1 MGQPEPV
8 GQYHLILPTVF
19 NKHGTDRLTD
29 WKEFRDSLEVSDTPF
44 EDVAKFWSRA
54 PFVSPYLNPQNPNEW
69 PDPWHLV
76 LDSRLDDL
84 AIALGMLYTIKL
96 TRRFMDSKCEIH
108 TSMSTEEKHPNYFL
122 LLDKKHALNLE
133 YKRVVEVNN
142 LQELKSRVI
151 WTKV

>member
-1 MGQPEPV
+1 VGQPEPV
-8 GQYHLILPTVF
+8 GQYHLTLPTVF

-54 PFVSPYLNPQNPNEW
+54 PFVSPYLNPQNPSEW

-108 TSMSTEEKHPNYFL
+108 TSMFTKETRYML
-122 LLDKKHALNLE
+122 VVDKQHVLNLQ
-133 YKRVVEVNN
+133 YGGVVNFNSLDQTETILVWSKN
-142 LQELKSRVI
+142 
-151 WTKV
+151 

>member
-8 GQYHLILPTVF
+8 GQYLLTSRTVF
-19 NKHGTDRLTD
+19 SKYGTDRLTD

-44 EDVAKFWSRA
+44 EDVAKFWSLA

-76 LDSRLDDL
+76 LDSHLDNL

-96 TRRFMDSKCEIH
+96 TRRFMDAKCEIH
-108 TSMSTEEKHPNYFL
+108 TSKSSKETRYMLVVNQQHV
-122 LLDKKHALNLE
+122 LNLQ
-133 YKRVVEVNN
+133 YGDVVNFDSLDQNQTSLVWSKN
-142 LQELKSRVI
+142 
-151 WTKV
+151 